1 MRSAVHLAVAL
12 GLSVT
17 VLSSGPAQGQQAPAA
32 AALPAVTEVVER
44 AQPSVVSI
52 AGATGALGSGFIVRA
67 DGVIATNKHV
77 VTDVGALT
85 VVLASGEKLPARVP
99 LVHPQQDLALLQ
111 VAAPAPLR
119 ALPLRDSEPRVGEW
133 VVALGNPFGL
143 GPTATIGIIGATGRS
158 LGRTGD
164 AAQLV
169 QTDAAINPGNS
180 GGPLVNAAGEVVGI
194 NTAIIDGAQ
203 SVGFSIAIDQVRKI
217 IEELEAGGGDVD
229 PDQAVLGVE
238 TVTVDTDLDASLR
251 EQFGVT
257 ANQGALVTAV
267 EADSAASDAG
277 LLEGDVIVEA
287 DGEPVVTNDDITNIV
302 RSHQKGDSLSIVVER
317 SGRRRSFDVT
327 LGPR

>member
-85 VVLASGEKLPARVP
+85 VVLASGEKLPARVRV
-99 LVHPQQDLALLQ
+99 VHPQQDLALLQ

-180 GGPLVNAAGEVVGI
+180 GGPLVDMRGNAIAVANAAVMIGQGIGFGIPIQLVV
-194 NTAIIDGAQ
+194 
-203 SVGFSIAIDQVRKI
+203 
-217 IEELEAGGGDVD
+217 
-229 PDQAVLGVE
+229 
-238 TVTVDTDLDASLR
+238 DLLR
-251 EQFGVT
+251 D
-257 ANQGALVTAV
+257 L
-267 EADSAASDAG
+267 
-277 LLEGDVIVEA
+277 
-287 DGEPVVTNDDITNIV
+287 
-302 RSHQKGDSLSIVVER
+302 KG
-317 SGRRRSFDVT
+317 
-327 LGPR
+327 P